1 MRKILSNEWKFE
13 WSKSH
18 IKTIFP
24 ERYPFLNLTSNKT
37 RLWYISLFSIIH
49 PNVITIIILALAL
62 GHHNYNKIQTDRH
75 FSKTTFSGQ
84 SCAKC
89 ISCLFTITISCSV
102 PTSPRRQCLDVPR
115 LVYY

>member
-24 ERYPFLNLTSNKT
+24 ERYPLLNLTSNKR

-49 PNVITIIILALAL
+49 PNVTTIIVLALAL
-62 GHHNYNKIQTDRH
+62 GRHNYNKIQKDRH
-75 FSKTTFSGQ
+75 FSKTTFLGQ
-84 SCAKC
+84 SCGKC
-89 ISCLFTITISCSV
+89 ISCLFIITISCSV
-102 PTSPRRQCLDVPR
+102 PMYLLEDNVFTYLD
-115 LVYY
+115 